1 MQRARKEEIV
11 EKFSDELPRAQ
22 SIIVTNHSGIGVN
35 TINEL
40 RSEFR
45 SQDVHY
51 HVLKNT
57 LGRIAVDGTSAEP
70 VKELF
75 RYPTAVAYSFEDPVA
90 PAEIALDFEEEHEE
104 YEIKGGFMDGEILDR
119 EGVEELSEM
128 PTLEEVQARI
138 INAMRHA
145 PKRFVNLLENPS
157 RRLAGI
163 LRAHGEE

>member
-1 MQRARKEEIV
+1 MRRAKKEEIV
-11 EKFSDELPRAQ
+11 EKFSEELPKAQ

-45 SQDVHY
+45 SHDVHY
-51 HVLKNT
+51 HVIKNT
-57 LGRIAVDGTSAEP
+57 LGRIAVDGTEAEP

-75 RYPTAVAYSFEDPVA
+75 KYPTAVAYSFEDPVA
-90 PAEIALDFEEEHEE
+90 PAEVALDFAEDHEE
-104 YEIKGGFMDGEILDR
+104 YEIKGGFMDGEVLDR

-138 INAMRHA
+138 INALRYA
-145 PKRFVNLLENPS
+145 PKRFINILENPS
-157 RRLAGI
+157 KKLAGI

>member
-1 MQRARKEEIV
+1 VLRSRKEEIV
-11 EKFSDELPRAQ
+11 DKLSEELPKAQ

-40 RSEFR
+40 RSDFR
-45 SQDVHY
+45 SRDVHY
-51 HVLKNT
+51 HVIKNT
-57 LGRIAVDGTSAEP
+57 LGRLAVEGTDAEP
-70 VKELF
+70 VAELF

-90 PAEIALDFEEEHEE
+90 PAEVALDFAEDHEE
-104 YEIKGGFMDGEILDR
+104 YEIKGGFMDGEVLDR
-119 EGVEELSEM
+119 DGVEELSEM

-138 INAMRHA
+138 VNALRHA

-163 LRAHGEE
+163 LRAHGDQ